1 LKDFDICIVFCCSS
15 KIIISRWT
23 WQAWQTR
30 S

>member
-1 LKDFDICIVFCCSS
+1 VFCYSS

>member
-1 LKDFDICIVFCCSS
+1 VVFCYSS

>member
-1 LKDFDICIVFCCSS
+1 VLFYSS